1 MMASE
6 NENTNGKPKR
16 MRGWVKA
23 VLILSLA
30 FNLLVIGAVSAKFVA
45 GHKWAKRWGGA
56 VSVLHEGRHFIRSL
70 PRERRREIREIAR
83 GHREAFAPVRQAADD
98 ARLALAAALEREPF
112 DKQVYAQ
119 ALEKLKTAL
128 RSAADPAGDMLT
140 KVIENLTP
148 GERKAFGRRL
158 KRKPRRR
165 YRSN

>member
-1 MMASE
+1 MVSE
-6 NENTNGKPKR
+6 GENTQTKPKR
-16 MRGWVKA
+16 MAGWVKA
-23 VLILSLA
+23 VLIVSLA
-30 FNLLVIGAVSAKFVA
+30 FNLLVIGAVSAKFIA

-56 VSVLHEGRHFIRSL
+56 VSVLREGRRFVHSL

-83 GHREAFAPVRQAADD
+83 AHRKAFDPVRQAADD

-148 GERKAFGRRL
+148 EERKDFARRL
-158 KRKPRRR
+158 KRKPRHRR
-165 YRSN
+165 KSN